1 MSILL
6 KQKLCGLTDK
16 VLVLCSGLLSS
27 ICYGVESHMHQ
38 GKMTTICIRCFIGF
52 GIRILS
58 ILVTVNLCFR
68 HFHHCDKTK
77 EIKTFP
83 SKAQCWSFK
92 YVPIVEQYS
101 WHIILSYKQI
111 RCSLKPMGCFSWNWI
126 GVKFWIQN
134 DTLANKIF
142 IVRDLLIYFF
152 YASSTILLVNFSLF
166 NPPLQSLA

>member
-6 KQKLCGLTDK
+6 KHKLCGLTDK
-16 VLVLCSGLLSS
+16 ALVLCYGLLD
-27 ICYGVESHMHQ
+27 Q
-38 GKMTTICIRCFIGF
+38 GNMTTSCIRCFIGF
-52 GIRILS
+52 GIGILS

-77 EIKTFP
+77 ERKTFP
-83 SKAQCWSFK
+83 SKALCWSFK

-101 WHIILSYKQI
+101 WHIILSYKLI
-111 RCSLKPMGCFSWNWI
+111 RCSLKLMGYFSWNWI

-142 IVRDLLIYFF
+142 IVTDSSYLLF
-152 YASSTILLVNFSLF
+152 YASYTGLLVNFSHF
-166 NPPLQSLA
+166 NPPLQFLA